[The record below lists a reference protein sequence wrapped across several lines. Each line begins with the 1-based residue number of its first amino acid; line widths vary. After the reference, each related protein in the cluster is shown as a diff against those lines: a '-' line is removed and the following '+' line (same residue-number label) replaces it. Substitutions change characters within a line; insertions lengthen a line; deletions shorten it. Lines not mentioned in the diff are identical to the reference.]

1 MENEEIRMVA
11 VVVVRQGRRRWRSK
25 SSVVVAVKNDDDE
38 SVWTT
43 SQNRVEKT
51 STVTLL
57 DLQQTPNF
65 WKEWRLVL
73 TRPSP

>member
-11 VVVVRQGRRRWRSK
+11 VVVERQGRRRWRSK

-43 SQNRVEKT
+43 SQNLVEKT

-57 DLQQTPNF
+57 DLQ
-65 WKEWRLVL
+65 
-73 TRPSP
+73 